1 MQTTLTSQSLAS
13 TLRLSIEKSEGV
25 GPQKPTPS
33 ESRADEYPMI
43 ANKITEDG
51 EAVKR
56 PLFALPRGNSSYPE
70 CAKLL
75 FSICGQSKT
84 IFRKGDVFCELLH
97 NPFEMR
103 PLTPCNFIAR
113 VDKFVRIYTMTTTER
128 KFTKLNELEARSL
141 LGTDEARCYIPEIK
155 IVTNAPV
162 LYMQGGKLFQ
172 ANVGYN
178 NTRGVY
184 VKEGVGDVPI
194 VPPAKAKAALLDLLS
209 EFNFATP
216 EI

>member
-1 MQTTLTSQSLAS
+1 
-13 TLRLSIEKSEGV
+13 
-25 GPQKPTPS
+25 
-33 ESRADEYPMI
+33 
-43 ANKITEDG
+43 
-51 EAVKR
+51 
-56 PLFALPRGNSSYPE
+56 
-70 CAKLL
+70 
-75 FSICGQSKT
+75 
-84 IFRKGDVFCELLH
+84 
-97 NPFEMR
+97 
-103 PLTPCNFIAR
+103 
-113 VDKFVRIYTMTTTER
+113 MTTTER

-155 IVTNAPV
+155 VVTNAPV

-178 NTRGVY
+178 DACGVY

-216 EI
+216 GDFKSLCRSNSTGIEIRWSSEVTLSD